1 MQANKINAFRCY
13 YYYYYYY
20 YYYFAA
26 NITGHMTS

>member
-20 YYYFAA
+20 YFAA
-26 NITGHMTS
+26 NVTGHMTS